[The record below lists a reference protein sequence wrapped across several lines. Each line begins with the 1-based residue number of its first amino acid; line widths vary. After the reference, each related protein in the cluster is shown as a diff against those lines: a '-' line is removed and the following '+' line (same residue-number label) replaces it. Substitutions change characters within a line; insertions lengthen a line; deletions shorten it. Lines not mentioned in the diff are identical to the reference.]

1 MNLTLDP
8 TNQSREHHN
17 DAKIHKTFLNCKKDD
32 SCNAAEQI
40 LSTAHQHSH
49 SILLAYP

>member
-17 DAKIHKTFLNCKKDD
+17 DAKIHKIFLNYKKDNGF
-32 SCNAAEQI
+32 NAAEQI
-40 LSTAHQHSH
+40 LSTAHQHSL
-49 SILLAYP
+49 SISLANP